1 MRLLSRSGIALL
13 LTAIYA
19 VIILSPL
26 APLAVRSAET
36 AQAVSGGCAE
46 ECAVCG
52 CPPEQSASK
61 SCCCWIK
68 KLQDYREHEHDR
80 SAGSSKEGEAGHP
93 VLRCASPCG
102 GGKQL
107 ALWDANGF
115 DLLPCRFL
123 EIAAPLKEQTL
134 FSLHRNAPPDG
145 YDPPPEP
152 PPEFAIC

>member
-1 MRLLSRSGIALL
+1 MRLFSRSGIALL

-36 AQAVSGGCAE
+36 AQAVGEGCAA

-52 CPPEQSASK
+52 CPPEQSAGK

-68 KLQDYREHEHDR
+68 KLQDDREPEHDR
-80 SAGSSKEGEAGHP
+80 SAGSSKEAEAGHP
-93 VLRCASPCG
+93 VLRCAFPCG

-107 ALWDANGF
+107 AFWDADGF
-115 DLLPCRFL
+115 DLLPCRIL
-123 EIAAPLKEQTL
+123 EIAAPLQERTL
-134 FSLHRNAPPDG
+134 SPLRRNDPPDG

-152 PPEFAIC
+152 PPECAIC